1 MKLSVPSSGL
11 ARAAVPFAA
20 IVIVFASGAVLG
32 IEIAL
37 LVAAFFALALVIGF
51 AWVSVQ
57 SLSGDSPL
65 TLDEALTLGQPSVEE
80 EQKRAVL
87 RALKDLDYER
97 SVGKIGDEDYRELS
111 ARYREE
117 AKRLIE
123 RVDESLTPARERAE
137 KLLAERVER
146 DKERALER
154 ATREAATAKPRNR
167 RTTIPRTT
175 TQKALPRPPARK
187 PKPTGPKRTRR
198 RRTRRSAREEALRFA
213 RRPRRPRH
221 RRRTRPGP
229 DGRAPG

>member
-1 MKLSVPSSGL
+1 
-11 ARAAVPFAA
+11 
-20 IVIVFASGAVLG
+20 VLG

-37 LVAAFFALALVIGF
+37 LVAAFFALSLVIGF

-97 SVGKIGDEDYRELS
+97 SVGKISDQDYHELS

-154 ATREAATAKPRNR
+154 EKREAAELEAAKSPKDDASDDETEGPPSTAGK
-167 RTTIPRTT
+167 
-175 TQKALPRPPARK
+175 KAETDEAETDEAK
-187 PKPTGPKRTRR
+187 KD
-198 RRTRRSAREEALRFA
+198 EEE
-213 RRPRRPRH
+213 
-221 RRRTRPGP
+221 
-229 DGRAPG
+229 RA

>member
-1 MKLSVPSSGL
+1 MKSLVSSPGFL
-11 ARAAVPFAA
+11 RIALPLVYFTAV
-20 IVIVFASGAVLG
+20 VGSGALFG

-37 LVAAFFALALVIGF
+37 LVAAGCALTLVVGF
-51 AWVSVQ
+51 AWASVQ
-57 SLSGDSPL
+57 SLTGDSPL
-65 TLDEALTLGQPSVEE
+65 TLDEALTLGQPSAEE

-154 ATREAATAKPRNR
+154 AKREALEREAAKPPN
-167 RTTIPRTT
+167 
-175 TQKALPRPPARK
+175 
-187 PKPTGPKRTRR
+187 
-198 RRTRRSAREEALRFA
+198 
-213 RRPRRPRH
+213 
-221 RRRTRPGP
+221 
-229 DGRAPG
+229 

>member
-1 MKLSVPSSGL
+1 MKLPVPSSGFP
-11 ARAAVPFAA
+11 RALVPLAA

-32 IEIAL
+32 IELAL
-37 LVAAFFALALVIGF
+37 LVAAFFALCLVIGF

-97 SVGKIGDEDYRELS
+97 SVGKISDDDYRDLS
-111 ARYREE
+111 ARYRED

-123 RVDESLTPARERAE
+123 RVDESLTPAREKAE
-137 KLLAERVER
+137 KLLAERVVR

-154 ATREAATAKPRNR
+154 ER
-167 RTTIPRTT
+167 
-175 TQKALPRPPARK
+175 QKAAEREDEKSEPSAKDDDDADAPPSSERK
-187 PKPTGPKRTRR
+187 PTEKDALEKDD
-198 RRTRRSAREEALRFA
+198 AKKDDAKKDEEE
-213 RRPRRPRH
+213 
-221 RRRTRPGP
+221 
-229 DGRAPG
+229 RA

>member
-11 ARAAVPFAA
+11 ARAAVPLAA

-37 LVAAFFALALVIGF
+37 LVAAFFALSLVIGF

-97 SVGKIGDEDYRELS
+97 SVGKISDQDYHELS

-146 DKERALER
+146 DKERSLER
-154 ATREAATAKPRNR
+154 ERREAAEREAAKSPKND
-167 RTTIPRTT
+167 
-175 TQKALPRPPARK
+175 KSDDEAEGPP
-187 PKPTGPKRTRR
+187 
-198 RRTRRSAREEALRFA
+198 SAGGKNAESDEAETDEAKKDEEE
-213 RRPRRPRH
+213 
-221 RRRTRPGP
+221 
-229 DGRAPG
+229 RA